1 MATTKLI
8 KRLGRHE
15 RLRKKIRGCAERP
28 RLAIH
33 RSLKNIFCSLV
44 DDLSGKTLLTVSTLD
59 KELRGQ
65 FKYGGNV
72 KASGALGAVL
82 AKRAKAKGI
91 NKVCFDR
98 GGYIYHGRIKALA
111 EAARKEGLEF

>member
-1 MATTKLI
+1 MGTS
-8 KRLGRHE
+8 E
-15 RLRKKIRGCAERP
+15 QP

-33 RSLKNIFCSLV
+33 RSLKNIFCSIV
-44 DDLSGKTLLTVSTLD
+44 DDTIGKTLLTVSSLD
-59 KELRGQ
+59 KEFRSQL
-65 FKYGGNV
+65 KYGGNI
-72 KASGALGAVL
+72 KAASLLGSLL
-82 AKRAKAKGI
+82 AQRAKVKGI

>member
-1 MATTKLI
+1 M
-8 KRLGRHE
+8 
-15 RLRKKIRGCAERP
+15 P

-33 RSLKNIFCSLV
+33 RSLKNIFCSII
-44 DDLSGKTLLTVSTLD
+44 DDVAGKTLLTVSTLD
-59 KELRGQ
+59 KELRNQ

-72 KASGALGAVL
+72 KAASALGGLL
-82 AKRAKAKGI
+82 AEKAKAKGI

-111 EAARKEGLEF
+111 ESARKEGLEF